1 MSRKISVNLILNLI
15 VPFLFKI
22 IWFPNLYNAIF
33 KKEYIYYDF
42 EIKSFSEF
50 FYYVYGEDYLI
61 IYLLSLLLFLMP
73 FQLLKDYYYNK
84 GYKLSYT
91 KKVFLLMLII
101 ICCISIFGTFSNIW
115 MFPYWHNIIYIIFS
129 FFLSIILTTIT
140 YYFIDIK
147 LRN

>member
-1 MSRKISVNLILNLI
+1 MSRKILVNLILNLI

-61 IYLLSLLLFLMP
+61 IYLLSLLLFLMA
-73 FQLLKDYYYNK
+73 FQLLKDYYYNN
-84 GYKLSYT
+84 GYKL
-91 KKVFLLMLII
+91 
-101 ICCISIFGTFSNIW
+101 
-115 MFPYWHNIIYIIFS
+115 
-129 FFLSIILTTIT
+129 
-140 YYFIDIK
+140 
-147 LRN
+147 